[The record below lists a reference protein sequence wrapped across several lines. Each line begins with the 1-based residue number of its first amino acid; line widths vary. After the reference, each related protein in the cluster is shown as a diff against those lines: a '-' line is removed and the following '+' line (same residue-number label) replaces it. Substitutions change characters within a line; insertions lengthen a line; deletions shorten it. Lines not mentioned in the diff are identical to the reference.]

1 MCFEEHNI
9 TKKNEKKSVNIREL
23 SFLLS

>member
-9 TKKNEKKSVNIREL
+9 TKKKRR
-23 SFLLS
+23 